1 MRVIPDIGLPP
12 YGVRT
17 VVESAY
23 WDRHSL
29 LLIDEMAVSSVPR
42 IFRRR
47 TESHAREPLVMTN
60 VQVALLQVR
69 ACFQ

>member
-1 MRVIPDIGLPP
+1 MHVIPDIGLPP
-12 YGVRT
+12 CVARA

-23 WDRHSL
+23 WYRQSL
-29 LLIDEMAVSSVPR
+29 LLIDEMAVSPVPR

-47 TESHAREPLVMTN
+47 TESHAREPMVMTN
-60 VQVALLQVR
+60 VQVALPQVR